1 MIFDPQAHPNPSGNW
16 TEWLLAQLYI
26 PNPLAE
32 EVGKSHIDFLILST
46 TAIISSGIVC

>member
-32 EVGKSHIDFLILST
+32 EVDKSHNLST
-46 TAIISSGIVC
+46 TDPVPPS